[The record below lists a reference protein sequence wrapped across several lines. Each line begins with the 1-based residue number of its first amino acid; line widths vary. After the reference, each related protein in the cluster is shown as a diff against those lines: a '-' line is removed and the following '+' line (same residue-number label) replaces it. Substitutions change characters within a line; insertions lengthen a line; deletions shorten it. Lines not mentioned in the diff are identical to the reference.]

1 MSNFDKSFEEILNL
15 ELSSPYN
22 ALHFNK
28 GESGYTFMGIYEK
41 AHPSWKGWEI
51 IYRTLELYKD
61 LRKASYECYQNVF
74 LTDLVKEFYK
84 LNFWD
89 KLRLDEIKSDRIAD
103 LIFKFGV
110 NVGVKRAVR
119 YAQMVANVRI
129 DGIIGANTIN
139 ALNSLDSGYFEDRY
153 KAEFIRFYEGLAK
166 RNPDRYNSLLKGW
179 LNRVTLSKNDLQNY
193 ENFISDFVLKLK
205 IKFIV

>member
-1 MSNFDKSFEEILNL
+1 MSFKKSFDEMLGL

-28 GESGYTFMGIYEK
+28 GENGYTFMGIYEG
-41 AHPSWKGWEI
+41 AHPNWSGWEI
-51 IYRTLELYKD
+51 VYRTLDLYKD
-61 LRKASYECYQNVF
+61 LEKTSYECYQNVF

-84 LNFWD
+84 VNFWD

-103 LIFKFGV
+103 LIFKFAV
-110 NVGVKRAVR
+110 NVGIKRAVR

-129 DGIIGANTIN
+129 DCIIGANTIN
-139 ALNSLDSGYFEDRY
+139 ALNSLDSGYFEERY
-153 KAEFIRFYEGLAK
+153 KAEFMKFYDELVK
-166 RNPDRYNSLLKGW
+166 RNPDKNGRFLNGW

-193 ENFISDFVLKLK
+193 KNFISDFVSQA
-205 IKFIV
+205 

>member
-1 MSNFDKSFEEILNL
+1 MSFKKSFDEMLNL

-22 ALHFNK
+22 ALHKNK
-28 GESGYTFMGIYEK
+28 GENGYTFMGIYES

-74 LTDLVKEFYK
+74 LAELVEKFYK
-84 LNFWD
+84 ENFWD

-110 NVGVKRAVR
+110 NVGIKRAVR
-119 YAQMVANVRI
+119 YAQMVANVRL
-129 DGIIGANTIN
+129 DGIIGNNTIN

-153 KAEFIRFYEGLAK
+153 KAEFIKLYDELVK
-166 RNPDRYNSLLKGW
+166 RNPDKNSRFLNGW
-179 LNRVTLSKNDLQNY
+179 LNRVRKAEVYLKTELSRA
-193 ENFISDFVLKLK
+193 
-205 IKFIV
+205 

>member
-1 MSNFDKSFEEILNL
+1 MSNFKKSFDEMLNL

-28 GESGYTFMGIYEK
+28 GESGYTFMGIYEG
-41 AHPSWKGWEI
+41 AHPNWKGWEL
-51 IYRTLELYKD
+51 IYKMLDLYKSLD
-61 LRKASYECYQNVF
+61 KASYECYQNVF

-103 LIFKFGV
+103 LIFKFAV
-110 NVGVKRAVR
+110 NVGIKRAVR
-119 YAQMVANVRI
+119 YAQMVANARI

-139 ALNSLDSGYFEDRY
+139 ALNSLDSGYFEKRY
-153 KAEFIRFYEGLAK
+153 KAEFMKFYDGLVK
-166 RNPDRYNSLLKGW
+166 RNPNRYDRFLKGW
-179 LNRVTLSKNDLQNY
+179 GNRVRKAEVFLKTELS
-193 ENFISDFVLKLK
+193 IA
-205 IKFIV
+205 

>member
-1 MSNFDKSFEEILNL
+1 MSFKKSFDEMLNL

-22 ALHFNK
+22 ALHKNK
-28 GESGYTFMGIYEK
+28 GENGYTFMGIYES

-61 LRKASYECYQNVF
+61 LRKASYECCQNVF
-74 LTDLVKEFYK
+74 LAELVEKFYK
-84 LNFWD
+84 ENFWD

-110 NVGVKRAVR
+110 NVGIKRAVR
-119 YAQMVANVRI
+119 YAQMVANVRL
-129 DGIIGANTIN
+129 DGIIGNNTIN

-153 KAEFIRFYEGLAK
+153 KAEFIKLYDELVK
-166 RNPDRYNSLLKGW
+166 RNPDKNSRFLNGW
-179 LNRVTLSKNDLQNY
+179 LNRVRKAEVYLKTELSRA
-193 ENFISDFVLKLK
+193 
-205 IKFIV
+205 